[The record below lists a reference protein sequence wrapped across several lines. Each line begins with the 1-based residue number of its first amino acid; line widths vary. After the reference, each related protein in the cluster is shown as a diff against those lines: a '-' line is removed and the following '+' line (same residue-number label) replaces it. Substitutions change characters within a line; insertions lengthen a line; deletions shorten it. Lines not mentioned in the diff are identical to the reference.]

1 MDNKLYQ
8 KSGIALALLF
18 LGGCYKEGRVHPQA
32 LEAPGQTEPIEG
44 GDDGNCFQAPVP
56 EPISIYLLL
65 TGGATLYLSRKRKR
79 QDG

>member
-32 LEAPGQTEPIEG
+32 LEGPSSTEPVEG
-44 GDDGNCFQAPVP
+44 GDGGNCFQAPVP
-56 EPISIYLLL
+56 EPMTIALL
-65 TGGATLYLSRKRKR
+65 GGGLAVLAASRRRSRKN
-79 QDG
+79 G